1 MNRAPEAAAP
11 EAKALLVDLIK
22 QMSLADAKAILTGPE
37 DAATQYFKRTAA
49 TKTSE
54 NFLPIVKDVTSK
66 VQLSQACN
74 KYAELGSQYGVVDK
88 QDANIEQYVTK
99 KHWIQKTK

>member
-1 MNRAPEAAAP
+1 MRLH
-11 EAKALLVDLIK
+11 K
-22 QMSLADAKAILTGPE
+22 
-37 DAATQYFKRTAA
+37 YFKRTTA

-66 VQLSQACN
+66 VQLSQACK

-99 KHWIQKTK
+99 KALDALCWVIAKEEAAIRKDTIGQASSILKKVFGAVAK